1 MSKSKDRSP
10 GPRPH
15 GPGRPSRR
23 NRRSSAPALAALEDR
38 RLMSADL
45 GAVTAP
51 IPYATPVAL
60 VQATDHGPT
69 TTTVATADPT
79 LSFEGDYTLAAS
91 SSGAI
96 RPVLAQVD
104 GRAWLSAGSDALFGP
119 IASLVS
125 TGLPGVGV
133 TFPVDPG
140 GPADDSGGPTT
151 DAEARAE
158 AGRKAID
165 AAFAKLDADT
175 QAIQD
180 KSEVTPK
187 LLARLRKAG
196 EKVAGEAG
204 EPDAT
209 LRKTLEDGIQSVQES
224 GTFTVEQRGR
234 LKEDYT
240 AVLRSAGVSDGA
252 IAELFAAQDAVEAA
266 GHVTAEDLKTLADDR
281 QALQALFDAMPQE
294 PVSILPAFD
303 AASSAPASAQGGVM
317 FQGSWDGGSGNGSAP
332 TAQPTGVSTLEQS
345 VTANARPVG
354 GFSAVPGIPAQFHQG
369 GFETIRQAASLGG
382 RKGGGLAHRFA
393 IRSPGGQ
400 AATGNVTVNVNQGAS
415 NVESVARR
423 SARRGSV
430 AAARLLSA
438 NQPLDI
444 SSGPIRVSQAA
455 GSSARMAAGYLP
467 PGGADQNPGV

>member
-1 MSKSKDRSP
+1 
-10 GPRPH
+10 
-15 GPGRPSRR
+15 
-23 NRRSSAPALAALEDR
+23 
-38 RLMSADL
+38 MSADL

-69 TTTVATADPT
+69 TTTVAAADPT

-96 RPVLAQVD
+96 RPALAQVD

-140 GPADDSGGPTT
+140 VPADDSGAPTT

-158 AGRKAID
+158 ASRKAID

-209 LRKTLEDGIQSVQES
+209 LRKTLEADIQSVQES
-224 GTFTVEQRGR
+224 GTFTEEQRRR

-266 GHVTAEDLKTLADDR
+266 GHVTADDLKTLADDR

-294 PVSILPAFD
+294 PVSILPASD
-303 AASSAPASAQGGVM
+303 AASSAQGGVM
-317 FQGSWDGGSGNGSAP
+317 FRGSWEGDGNVP
-332 TAQPTGVSTLEQS
+332 TAQPTAVSTLVQS
-345 VTANARPVG
+345 TTANARPVG

-369 GFETIRQAASLGG
+369 GFETIRQARPLGG
-382 RKGGGLAHRFA
+382 RNGGGLVHRFA
-393 IRSPGGQ
+393 IRDAGGQ
-400 AATGNVTVNVNQGAS
+400 AATGNVTVNVDQGAS

-423 SARRGSV
+423 NARRGGV
-430 AAARLLSA
+430 AGTRLLSA
-438 NQPLDI
+438 SQPLDI
-444 SSGPIRVSQAA
+444 SSGPMRVSQAA
-455 GSSARMAAGYLP
+455 GTNARMAAGYLP